1 MSVATIVK
9 SDPKPEFI
17 IRANK
22 GEIADVP
29 AFHWTNVRHFINLL
43 LNNRCMSSLFL
54 IFLC

>member
-1 MSVATIVK
+1 MSVATIVNR
-9 SDPKPEFI
+9 SPNSI
-17 IRANK
+17 ILIRANK